1 MDKFNKRT
9 YSSFSEFL
17 KDIKFLIKNHGQIKD
32 LNRGELISKKMQER
46 LMLAVTAVN
55 GCRYCTY
62 YHTKLALENGV
73 TNQEL
78 DTLLN
83 GSVDSSP
90 SEEKLALLYAQHWAD
105 QAGKPDQ
112 EFKEKINE
120 TYGNQKAEVINLAI
134 RTINFG
140 NLMGNTFDYLLYK
153 LSFGH
158 LGAS

>member
-1 MDKFNKRT
+1 MEKFNKRT
-9 YSSFSEFL
+9 YSSFREVIG
-17 KDIKFLIKNHGQIKD
+17 DIKFLIKNHGQIKD
-32 LNRGELISKKMQER
+32 LNRGKLISKKMQER

-62 YHTKLALENGV
+62 YHTKLALESGV

-83 GSVDSSP
+83 GSVESSP

-112 EFKEKINE
+112 EFKEKINK
-120 TYGNQKAEVINLAI
+120 TYGPQKAEVINLAI

-158 LGAS
+158 LGTS

>member
-1 MDKFNKRT
+1 MEKFSKRT
-9 YSSFSEFL
+9 YNSISEFIN
-17 KDIKFLIKNHGQIKD
+17 DIKFIFKNRSKIKALDNGQLINK
-32 LNRGELISKKMQER
+32 EFQER

-73 TNQEL
+73 TTEEL

-158 LGAS
+158 LGTS